1 MRLNKYIAHSGVTS
15 RRKADDLI
23 ARGQVLVNGAIP
35 PVGYEVQDGDVV
47 EVSGRVIRLEKRLV
61 YYMLN
66 KPPGYITSG
75 EDDRGR
81 KTVMEL
87 LDDHPERV
95 YPVGRLDYATSGL
108 LLLTNDGDL
117 ANHLMHPSKKV
128 VKTYVAEVKGLF
140 RYTDAQKLET
150 GVDIGDR
157 RRTAPAEI
165 EILRQSESTS
175 VVEIK
180 IHEGRNRQVRRMME
194 AVGHNVIRLE
204 RTAVGN
210 LKLGHLKLG
219 RYRKLSENEIRYLRN
234 L

>member
-23 ARGQVLVNGAIP
+23 AQGRVKVNGTLP
-35 PVGYEVQDGDVV
+35 PVGYEVRDGDVV
-47 EVSGRVIRLEKRLV
+47 EVSGQVIRPEKKKV

-66 KPPGYITSG
+66 KPPGYITSR

-87 LDDHPERV
+87 LDDLNERV

-108 LLLTNDGDL
+108 FILTNDGDL
-117 ANHLMHPSKKV
+117 ANHLMHPSKEV
-128 VKTYVAEVKGLF
+128 LKTYMVEVKGLF
-140 RYTDAQKLET
+140 RHVDAQKLRN

-165 EILRQSESTS
+165 EILKQSESTS
-175 VVEIK
+175 VVMVR
-180 IHEGRNRQVRRMME
+180 IHEGRNRQVRRMMD
-194 AVGHNVIRLE
+194 AVGHSVVKLE

-210 LKLGHLKLG
+210 LKLGHLKMG
-219 RYRKLSENEIRYLRN
+219 RYRKLSDNEINYLRS

>member
-15 RRKADDLI
+15 RRKADELI
-23 ARGQVLVNGAIP
+23 ARGQVRVNGAIP
-35 PVGYEVQDGDVV
+35 PVGYEVEDGDIV
-47 EVSGRVIRLEKRLV
+47 EVSGQLIHPEKKLV

-66 KPPGYITSG
+66 KPTGYITSR

-87 LDDHPERV
+87 LDDPQERV

-128 VKTYVAEVKGLF
+128 LKTYVAEVKGLF
-140 RYTDAQKLET
+140 RHADAQRLRR
-150 GVDIGDR
+150 GVDIGDKR
-157 RRTAPAEI
+157 KTAPAEI
-165 EILRQSESTS
+165 EIVRQSDSIS
-175 VVEIK
+175 VVIVK

-194 AVGHNVIRLE
+194 AVGHDVVKLE

-210 LKLGHLKLG
+210 LKLGHLKTG
-219 RYRKLSENEIRYLRN
+219 RYRKLSDNEVHYLRN